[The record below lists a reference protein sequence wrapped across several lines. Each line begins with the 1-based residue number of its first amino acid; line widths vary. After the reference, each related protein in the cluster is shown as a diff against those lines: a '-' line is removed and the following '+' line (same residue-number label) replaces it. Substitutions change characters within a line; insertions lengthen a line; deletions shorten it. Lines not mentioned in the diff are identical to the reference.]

1 MPYAILVIDDEQS
14 IRETAGELLQ
24 KAGHTVLFA
33 SSGKE
38 GLAIVQTILPHL
50 ILLDYY
56 MPGMNGLAVLKRLK
70 SDPVTQRVP
79 IVAFTAGSAEE
90 ANALSRAGCIGF
102 IPKPFTAS
110 ELITIVAEIL
120 RETVGRS
127 RGLSDSRPGA

>member
-1 MPYAILVIDDEQS
+1 MAYAILVIDDEQS

-33 SSGKE
+33 SSGEE
-38 GLAIVQTILPHL
+38 GLAVVQTILPHL

-56 MPGMNGLAVLKRLK
+56 MPGMNGLQVVARLK
-70 SDPVTQRVP
+70 ANPATQRVP
-79 IVAFTAGSAEE
+79 VVAFTAGSAEQ
-90 ANALSRAGCIGF
+90 ANTLSRAGCVGF

-110 ELITIVAEIL
+110 ELLTIVADIL

-127 RGLSDSRPGA
+127 RGRSDS